1 MCPSAMDR
9 PERGSLLEKYNDMS
23 NLIRSHSTPQR
34 SVGIHI
40 KMDLLLRTTGS
51 KSILIQKTTPLI
63 LLLMAITMFS
73 TIAVANPQCD
83 VTVAAGASI
92 QAALDDAESGD
103 VVCVAPGTFSENLVM
118 GTSHVTLTAAD
129 ENNPPS
135 IEGSAVR
142 ILVSEADSVRIQG
155 LEIRDGTHG
164 IRLENSDGVQIVN
177 NTITENNF
185 GIQDA
190 TGSVNALVS
199 GNTITDNRLRGI
211 SFSDSEYAVI
221 ADNIIRNNAQN
232 ASGLS
237 YAMNIRGDST
247 TVTGNIFENNAD
259 QAIRAEGS
267 NLFVEDNTFIG
278 HETGVVLLR
287 TPRNRADDARVINN
301 TFTGNETGL
310 EVQSSNVEV
319 HGNTFSGNLVD
330 LLLNLARNAIITDNV
345 METGISLD
353 VSGAATP
360 QEPSFDHHISGN
372 TVDDRPL
379 FFARETESP
388 SIPENAAQIFLY
400 DVQDA
405 VISEKTFEGLAA
417 GIIVAFSSD
426 IEISDNVMDGIGGHA
441 IGVWMSEEV
450 QITGNSVSN
459 SGFVSRKSGITVSD
473 SPETLVQNN
482 SVTNSS
488 TSGIELIRSS
498 NSTVDDNTA
507 TDNQRHGFYVTSA
520 SNDVTVSNNTAQNN
534 GQAGIQHVANSRRGL
549 ITGNTVTDNGE
560 QGIYDGGSMNSHE
573 SVISDNIITG
583 NGSEGIDFR
592 SSNLVITGNTV
603 SGNGGRTAAIFFGRE
618 SHVANNMVTDNDS
631 DGMRV
636 GLIST
641 VRDNVLTGNT
651 GIGMIMSFARDAL
664 VSNNE
669 VRDNGGIGIRIT
681 STDNAVID
689 SNTVTGHDT
698 DLLIHEASKNA
709 TVRNNDFE
717 SGVAISS
724 FDGLLAELD
733 HTFVDNTVRDGAPL
747 FFARN
752 EDGPEI
758 PPEAGQIIIVSSSN
772 IDISGFDLPDMA
784 AGIQIIHCENVRIA
798 DNTLDG
804 NSGDSFNTRIGAI
817 TVWGTPDLVIENN
830 TLTNA
835 GGYGVSIFNSPGAHV
850 ANNQYS
856 DNMLG
861 ARFFTSPRSVF
872 RHNTVTGSGFLG
884 FELVRSDSMTVIDNI
899 ITDSFNDGGRV
910 ENSFMVAFDSNTVAN
925 NGRHGVF
932 FESSDSLFIRGNV
945 VTDNTNSGLESHF
958 GFRSSD
964 GATITGNTVTEN
976 GSYGINFPVNGI
988 YVANNNIRNNENG
1001 ILVANP
1007 ALVEDNRIVGNSENG
1022 LVVNVD
1028 ATDVLVVNNSI
1039 RRNGAAGLAYNRTQ
1053 PLMAVNNWWGNASGP
1068 SGGAEDPET
1077 GATAGGGGDAVSSN
1091 VRFDPWLTTDPFGET
1106 ETSADDADAIAA
1118 VFALEQNYPNPFNPT
1133 TQIRY
1138 HLPVDADVRL
1148 AIFTVLGE
1156 RIATLVNER
1165 QQAGAHE
1172 IMLDASH
1179 LASGVYI
1186 YHLKAGDFVS
1196 TRKMLLVR

>member
-1 MCPSAMDR
+1 MIRTSSA
-9 PERGSLLEKYNDMS
+9 PWHTANK
-23 NLIRSHSTPQR
+23 
-34 SVGIHI
+34 
-40 KMDLLLRTTGS
+40 KMMKDFLLRKTGAKS
-51 KSILIQKTTPLI
+51 KLIQKAAQVFLVV
-63 LLLMAITMFS
+63 
-73 TIAVANPQCD
+73 IAVNLFPASTFANPQCD

-103 VVCVAPGTFSENLVM
+103 VVCIAPGTFSENLVM
-118 GTSHVTLTAAD
+118 GTSHVTLAAAD
-129 ENNPPS
+129 ESNPPS

-164 IRLENSDGVQIVN
+164 IRLENSNGVQIVN
-177 NTITENNF
+177 NTITDNNF

-199 GNTITDNRLRGI
+199 GNTIADNRLRGI
-211 SFSDSEYAVI
+211 SFSGSEFAVI
-221 ADNIIRNNAQN
+221 SDNVIRNNAQN
-232 ASGLS
+232 ASGLG
-237 YAMNIRGDST
+237 YAMNISGYT
-247 TVTGNIFENNAD
+247 TVAGNIFENNAD

-267 NLFVEDNTFIG
+267 DLLLEDNTFIG

-287 TPRNRADDARVINN
+287 TPGNRADDARVINN
-301 TFTGNETGL
+301 TFTGNDTGL

-330 LLLNLARNAIITDNV
+330 LLLNLARNAIITENV
-345 METGISLD
+345 METGLSLD

-360 QEPSFDHHISGN
+360 QEPTFDHHISGN
-372 TVDDRPL
+372 TVDERPL

-400 DVQDA
+400 DVEDA
-405 VISEKTFEGLAA
+405 AISGKTFEGLAA

-426 IEISDNVMDGIGGHA
+426 IEISENVMDGIGGHA

-473 SPETLVQNN
+473 SPETHVQSNT
-482 SVTNSS
+482 VTNSS
-488 TSGIELIRSS
+488 TSGIELVRSS
-498 NSTVDDNTA
+498 NSTVNDNTA
-507 TDNQRHGFYVTSA
+507 TDNLSNGINVTSA

-534 GQAGIQHVANSRRGL
+534 GQAGIRYAANSRRGL
-549 ITGNTVTDNGE
+549 ITSNTVTDNGE
-560 QGIYDGGSMNSHE
+560 QGIYDGGSNNAHQ
-573 SVISDNIITG
+573 SVISDNIVTG
-583 NGSEGIDFR
+583 NGGEGIDFR
-592 SSNLVITGNTV
+592 SSELAITGNTV
-603 SGNGGRTAAIFFGRE
+603 SGNAGQFAAIFFGRE
-618 SHVANNMVTDNDS
+618 SHVANNTVTDNDS

-636 GLIST
+636 GLMST
-641 VRDNVLTGNT
+641 VRNNVLTGNT
-651 GIGMIMSFARDAL
+651 GTGIYMSFARDAL
-664 VSNNE
+664 FSNNE
-669 VRDNGGIGIRIT
+669 VRDNGGIGIRI
-681 STDNAVID
+681 SRTDNAVID
-689 SNTVTGHDT
+689 SNTVSGHDI
-698 DLLIHEASKNA
+698 DLLIHEASQNA
-709 TVRNNDFE
+709 TVRKNDFE

-733 HTFVDNTVRDGAPL
+733 HAIVDNTVRDGAPL
-747 FFARN
+747 FFVRN
-752 EDGPEI
+752 ADGPEI
-758 PPEAGQIIIVSSSN
+758 PPDAGQIIIFSSSN
-772 IDISGFDLPDMA
+772 IDISGFDLSDVA

-804 NSGDSFNTRIGAI
+804 NSGDTFNTRVGAI
-817 TVWGTPDLVIENN
+817 TVWGTPELVVENN
-830 TLTNA
+830 SVTNG
-835 GGYGVSIFNSPGAHV
+835 GGYGIMVYGSPEAHV
-850 ANNQYS
+850 ANNQYV
-856 DNMLG
+856 DNGRG
-861 ARFFTSPRSVF
+861 ALFFASPGTVF

-884 FELVRSDSMTVIDNI
+884 FELVRSDSMAVIDNTI
-899 ITDSFNDGGRV
+899 SDNVYDGVLV
-910 ENSFMVAFDSNTVAN
+910 ENSFMVAFDSNSVAN

-964 GATITGNTVTEN
+964 GATITGNTVTGN
-976 GSYGINFPVNGI
+976 GQYGINFPVDGV
-988 YVANNNIRNNENG
+988 YVADNNIRNNENG

-1007 ALVEDNRIVGNSENG
+1007 AVVEDNRIVGNSENG

-1028 ATDVLVVNNSI
+1028 ATEVLVVNNSI
-1039 RRNGAAGLAYNRTQ
+1039 RGNGGTGLFYNRTQ
-1053 PLMAVNNWWGNASGP
+1053 PLMAVNNWWGNANGP
-1068 SGGAEDPET
+1068 SGGAEDPQT
-1077 GATAGGGGDAVSSN
+1077 GATAGGNGDAVSSN
-1091 VRFDPWLTTDPFGET
+1091 VRFDPWLETDPFGDT
-1106 ETSADDADAIAA
+1106 DTSADDADAIAG
-1118 VFALEQNYPNPFNPT
+1118 VFALDQNYPNPFNPT

-1156 RIATLVNER
+1156 RIATLVNEH

-1179 LASGVYI
+1179 FASGVYI
-1186 YHLKAGDFVS
+1186 YRIEAGDFIS
-1196 TRKMLLVR
+1196 TRKMVLVR